1 MDAASSLTLGRVV
14 RSALAALVH
23 LIDVSLEPVHQRVH
37 HPARLAKC
45 LRAGSS
51 CHVGLVCPA
60 RGKSALPSDVRPV
73 SLAQDKDL
81 TGLQAEFAAY
91 AACLAPL
98 LEHRLRL
105 ILLGKV
111 VGCFDD
117 RQFFLL

>member
-23 LIDVSLEPVHQRVH
+23 FIDVSLESVHQRVH
-37 HPARLAKC
+37 HPSRLAKC
-45 LRAGSS
+45 LRAGSRR
-51 CHVGLVCPA
+51 HIGLVCCT
-60 RGKSALPSDVRPV
+60 RGKSALPPDVGSI

-81 TGLQAEFAAY
+81 TGLEAEFAAD

-98 LEHRLRL
+98 LEHRRRL
-105 ILLGKV
+105 TLLGKV